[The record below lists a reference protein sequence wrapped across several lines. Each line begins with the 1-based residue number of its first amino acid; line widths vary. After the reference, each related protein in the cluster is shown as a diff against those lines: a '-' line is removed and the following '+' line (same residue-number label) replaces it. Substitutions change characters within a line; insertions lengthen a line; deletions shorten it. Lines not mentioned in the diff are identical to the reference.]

1 MANKGAKTILN
12 INDEEIEQIKRTSKN
27 KKKHNQV
34 SITRVFGNKIDFGEK
49 TLLTN
54 IDPKE
59 IKTSLMNLYNLT
71 KLTRNTL
78 KAILREGARDNNIM
92 RVTDDWF
99 SRMVEIL
106 DIPFDWDTECNSS
119 YASSELSEDHV
130 SIKKREVSY
139 SMNAFHKHSFF
150 PEDISNNKLL
160 QATEIL
166 ENIQRL
172 ELLDVDEDDD
182 ANKKSKTKIKPTNLS
197 PEKIDELKKL
207 K

>member
-1 MANKGAKTILN
+1 
-12 INDEEIEQIKRTSKN
+12 
-27 KKKHNQV
+27 
-34 SITRVFGNKIDFGEK
+34 
-49 TLLTN
+49 
-54 IDPKE
+54 
-59 IKTSLMNLYNLT
+59 
-71 KLTRNTL
+71 
-78 KAILREGARDNNIM
+78 
-92 RVTDDWF
+92 
-99 SRMVEIL
+99 
-106 DIPFDWDTECNSS
+106 
-119 YASSELSEDHV
+119 
-130 SIKKREVSY
+130 
-139 SMNAFHKHSFF
+139 MNAFHKHSFF